1 MHKGA
6 FFDGGKTMINSKSIR
21 IAIKTAEVKLTKR
34 KRSLENIKKEIDQL
48 ENELNKL
55 NSIITGEFLNVI
67 QMTPK
72 DLLKLLENKDAVTL
86 DDSKIIIYSQ
96 LEEAENIVSEEKC
109 ISERDLVK

>member
-1 MHKGA
+1 
-6 FFDGGKTMINSKSIR
+6 MINSKSIR

-34 KRSLENIKKEIDQL
+34 KRSLENIKKEIEQL

-86 DDSKIIIYSQ
+86 EDSKIIIYSQ
-96 LEEAENIVSEEKC
+96 LEEAENKVSEEKC